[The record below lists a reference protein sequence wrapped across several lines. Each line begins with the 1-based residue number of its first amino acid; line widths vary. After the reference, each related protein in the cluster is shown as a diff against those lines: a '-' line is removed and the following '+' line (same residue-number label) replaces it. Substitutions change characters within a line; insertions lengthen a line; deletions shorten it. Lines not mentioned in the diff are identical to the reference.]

1 MRFKK
6 TEVCQTC
13 SKSKNVYQ
21 TCLLDL
27 EYGLPIQ
34 VCNVGLYF
42 KDDMPK
48 SDVNKEYYTQNM
60 EREISN
66 SDGKQSGGMLGKA
79 TSTNDM
85 LFKLAQTTPTTKG
98 INHTFAP
105 SR

>member
-1 MRFKK
+1 MHFKK

-34 VCNVGLYF
+34 VCDVGLYF

-60 EREISN
+60 ETEISN
-66 SDGKQSGGMLGKA
+66 SDGTQPGGMLGKA
-79 TSTNDM
+79 TSTSDM
-85 LFKLAQTTPTTKG
+85 LLKLAQTTPTTKG
-98 INHTFAP
+98 IDHTFAP
-105 SR
+105 SG

>member
-34 VCNVGLYF
+34 VCDVGLYF

-60 EREISN
+60 ETEISRGEDHHDIWE
-66 SDGKQSGGMLGKA
+66 SSKSFKGSHTVGDSWQALCDGYCTWERGV
-79 TSTNDM
+79 
-85 LFKLAQTTPTTKG
+85 
-98 INHTFAP
+98 
-105 SR
+105 